1 MGEVDLNLVSDTTAA
16 NGEGPIEGGLPGEP
30 TLKRALGP
38 FALTMIGVSSVVG
51 AGIFVL
57 SGVTAAQ
64 NTGPAIT
71 LSYVIAALG
80 VLIVALCYSELAAM
94 MPVAGSSYTYVRE
107 SLGLFPAWLIGWAML
122 LEYLVTA
129 STVAV
134 GWSGYLVGFLGH
146 LGIVLPEK
154 LTQVPITM
162 SESMEFT
169 VTGSYGN
176 LPAVIATLA
185 LTGLLAIGVRETAR
199 FNAFLVFCKVSVII
213 LVVAVGVFYIDPTLW
228 EPFVPENNGQWGH
241 FGWSGVARGAGLAV
255 WTYTGFETIS
265 TCAQET
271 KNPKRDLAI
280 GMVATMA
287 ICTALYLSVSLVMT
301 GLVSYKNLDV
311 PDPILVALATL
322 GDKWSWMLTV
332 VSIGTLIGISGTL
345 LFTLYPQIRVFYIMA
360 VDKQMP
366 ASFAKVH
373 PRFRTPIVATWFTG
387 IVCSIVAFLVPLDVL
402 SELVSMGT
410 MLAFGSVCASVI
422 LFRRRQPDRDRPFK
436 VPLVPFLPAL
446 GVLFCFGLMLNMAR
460 RSWIQLV
467 AWMIIGAV
475 IYLINRRKL
484 GAKHS

>member
-1 MGEVDLNLVSDTTAA
+1 MNLVSEATAA
-16 NGEGPIEGGLPGEP
+16 GGEVVEGGGLPGEP
-30 TLKRALGP
+30 SLKRALGP

-107 SLGLFPAWLIGWAML
+107 SLGLFAAWLIGWAIL

-134 GWSGYLVGFLGH
+134 GWSGYLVGMLGQM
-146 LGIVLPEK
+146 GIVLPEK

-162 SESMEFT
+162 SENMEFT

-176 LPAVIATLA
+176 LPAVLATLA
-185 LTGLLAIGVRETAR
+185 LTALLAVGVKETAR

-213 LVVAVGVFYIDPTLW
+213 MVVAVGVFYIDPALW
-228 EPFVPENNGQWGH
+228 HPFIPQNNGQWGH

-271 KNPKRDLAI
+271 RNPKRDLAI
-280 GMVATMA
+280 AMVATMA
-287 ICTALYLSVSLVMT
+287 ICTTLYLAVSLVMT
-301 GLVSYKNLDV
+301 GLVSYTNLDV
-311 PDPILVALATL
+311 PDPILVALATI
-322 GDKWSWMLTV
+322 GPKWSGLLTI

-360 VDKQMP
+360 VNKQMP
-366 ASFAKVH
+366 KSFAKVH
-373 PRFRTPIVATWFTG
+373 PKYRTPVVATWFTG

-422 LFRRRQPDRDRPFK
+422 IFRRQQPDRERPFR
-436 VPLVPFLPAL
+436 VPFSPWLPGL
-446 GVLFCFGLMLNMAR
+446 GVVFCFVLMLNMAQ
-460 RSWIQLV
+460 RSWIQLI

-475 IYLINRRKL
+475 IYLFNRRKL
-484 GAKHS
+484 GAVKP

>member
-1 MGEVDLNLVSDTTAA
+1 MSDTTAQ
-16 NGEGPIEGGLPGEP
+16 NGEGLEPGGLPGEP

-38 FALTMIGVSSVVG
+38 FSLTMIGVSSVVG

-71 LSYVIAALG
+71 LSYVIAAMG

-134 GWSGYLVGFLGH
+134 GWSGYLVGFLAH
-146 LGIVLPEK
+146 LGIVLPVQ
-154 LTQVPITM
+154 LTEVPITM

-176 LPAVIATLA
+176 LPAVIATLT
-185 LTGLLAIGVRETAR
+185 LTALLAIGVKETAR

-213 LVVAVGVFYIDPTLW
+213 LVVAVGVFYINPDLW
-228 EPFVPENNGQWGH
+228 QPFVPENNGQWGH

-287 ICTALYLSVSLVMT
+287 ICTVLYLSVSLVMT
-301 GLVSYKNLDV
+301 GLVSYTNLDV

-322 GDKWSWMLTV
+322 GPQWGWMLTV

-360 VDKQMP
+360 IDKQMP
-366 ASFAKVH
+366 AAFAKVH
-373 PRFRTPIVATWFTG
+373 PKYRTPVVATWFTG

-410 MLAFGSVCASVI
+410 MLAFASVCASVI
-422 LFRRRQPDRDRPFK
+422 LFRRRQPDRERPFK

-446 GVLFCFGLMLNMAR
+446 GVVFCFGLMLNMAR

-475 IYLINRRKL
+475 IYLINRRRL
-484 GAKHS
+484 GGAATR

>member
-1 MGEVDLNLVSDTTAA
+1 MSLVSETTAVDGDGVVA
-16 NGEGPIEGGLPGEP
+16 DESGEHA

-38 FALTMIGVSSVVG
+38 FTLTMIGVSSVVG

-71 LSYVIAALG
+71 LSYTMAAMG

-107 SLGLFPAWLIGWAML
+107 SMGLFPAWLIAWAML

-134 GWSGYLVGFLGH
+134 GWSGYLVGMLGH
-146 LGIVLPEK
+146 AGMPLPERFS
-154 LTQVPITM
+154 QVPITM

-169 VTGSYGN
+169 VTGAYGN
-176 LPAVIATLA
+176 FPAAIATLV
-185 LTGLLAIGVRETAR
+185 LTGLLAIGVKETAR
-199 FNAFLVFCKVSVII
+199 FNNAMATIKISVI
-213 LVVAVGVFYIDPTLW
+213 LAVVAVGVFYVDPSLW
-228 EPFVPENNGQWGH
+228 EPFIPENNGNWGH
-241 FGWSGVARGAGLAV
+241 FGFSGVLRGAGLAV

-280 GMVATMA
+280 GMVATLV
-287 ICTALYLSVSLVMT
+287 ICTVLYLSVSMVMT
-301 GLVSYKNLDV
+301 GLVSYKELDV
-311 PDPILVALATL
+311 GDPILVALSHI
-322 GDKWSWMLTV
+322 GPQWSWLVTV
-332 VSIGTLIGISGTL
+332 VSLGTLVGISGTL

-410 MLAFGSVCASVI
+410 MLAFASVCGSVLV
-422 LFRRRQPDRDRPFK
+422 FRRQQPDRERPFR
-436 VPLVPFLPAL
+436 VPFVPVLPIL
-446 GVLFCFGLMLNMAR
+446 GMIFCFVLMLNMAK

-467 AWMIIGAV
+467 AWMIIGALV
-475 IYLINRRKL
+475 YAYNHRKRPR
-484 GAKHS
+484 AQN

>member
-1 MGEVDLNLVSDTTAA
+1 
-16 NGEGPIEGGLPGEP
+16 
-30 TLKRALGP
+30 
-38 FALTMIGVSSVVG
+38 MIGVSSVVG

-71 LSYVIAALG
+71 LSYVLAAIG

-107 SLGLFPAWLIGWAML
+107 SMGKFPAWLIAWAML

-134 GWSGYLVGFLGH
+134 GWSGYLVGMLGH
-146 LGIVLPEK
+146 AGMPLPEK
-154 LTQVPITM
+154 FSQVPITM
-162 SESMEFT
+162 SEDMVFT
-169 VTGSYGN
+169 VTGCYGN
-176 LPAVIATLA
+176 FPAAIATLV
-185 LTGLLAIGVRETAR
+185 LTCLLAVGVKETAR
-199 FNAFLVFCKVSVII
+199 FNNAMATIKMSVIVM
-213 LVVAVGVFYIDPTLW
+213 VVAVGVFYIKPELW
-228 EPFVPENNGQWGH
+228 SPFIPENNGNWGH
-241 FGWSGVARGAGLAV
+241 FGFSGVLRGAGLAV

-280 GMVATMA
+280 GMVATLV
-287 ICTALYLSVSLVMT
+287 ICTILYLSVSMVMT
-301 GLVSYKNLDV
+301 GLVSYKELDV
-311 PDPILVALATL
+311 GDPILVALASI
-322 GDKWSWMLTV
+322 GPQWSWLVTV
-332 VSIGTLIGISGTL
+332 VSLGTLVGISGTL

-373 PRFRTPIVATWFTG
+373 AKYRTPIVATWFTG
-387 IVCSIVAFLVPLDVL
+387 ITCSIVAFLVPLDVL

-410 MLAFGSVCASVI
+410 MLAFGSVCGSV
-422 LFRRRQPDRDRPFK
+422 LVFRKQQPDRERPFK
-436 VPLVPFLPAL
+436 VPFVPVVPIV
-446 GVLFCFGLMLNMAR
+446 GMIFCFGLMLNMAR

-467 AWMIIGAV
+467 IWMIIGALV
-475 IYLINRRKL
+475 YAYNHRKKR
-484 GAKHS
+484 ASAAV

>member
-1 MGEVDLNLVSDTTAA
+1 MG
-16 NGEGPIEGGLPGEP
+16 GEESGAGGLPGEP

-134 GWSGYLVGFLGH
+134 GWSGYLIGFLGH

-154 LTQVPITM
+154 LTQVPVTM

-185 LTGLLAIGVRETAR
+185 LTALLAVGVKETAR

-213 LVVAVGVFYIDPTLW
+213 MVVAVGIFYIDPSLW
-228 EPFVPENNGQWGH
+228 QPFVPENNGQWGH

-287 ICTALYLSVSLVMT
+287 ICTTLYLAVSLVMT
-301 GLVSYKNLDV
+301 GLVSYKELDV
-311 PDPILVALATL
+311 SDPILVALSKI
-322 GDKWSWMLTV
+322 GPEWSWLLTV

-366 ASFAKVH
+366 RSFAKVH
-373 PRFRTPIVATWFTG
+373 PKYRTPIVATWFTG

-422 LFRRRQPDRDRPFK
+422 IFRRQQPDRERPFR
-436 VPLVPFLPAL
+436 VPFSPVLPAL
-446 GVLFCFGLMLNMAR
+446 GVIFCFGLMLNMAR

-484 GAKHS
+484 GGGAAPAVAK